1 MKILAFILS
10 VMSFFAFA
18 GETSKTVPILY
29 DYSHIYDYKI
39 IRVIDGDTI
48 QFEMPGLP
56 IELGDKMSLRIFGI
70 DTPEKG
76 FRAKCDG
83 EAKTGQLATDFAQKI
98 VVAAKS
104 KKIILISWDKFGGR
118 VLGDLVLDG
127 KSFRTLMLDSGY
139 AREYH
144 GDAKLS
150 WCK

>member
-1 MKILAFILS
+1 MKILTLILS
-10 VMSFFAFA
+10 VICFSAFA
-18 GETSKTVPILY
+18 SDTSKTAPILY
-29 DYSHIYDYKI
+29 DYSHVYEYKI

-56 IELGDKMSLRIFGI
+56 VELGDKMSLRIFGI

-76 FRAKCDG
+76 FRAKCDS

-98 VVAAKS
+98 VAAAKS
-104 KKIILISWDKFGGR
+104 KKIILVGWDKFGGR

-127 KSFRTLMLDSGY
+127 KSFRTLMLEKGY